1 MIIYIMVTHWRT
13 HWKGIER
20 TYYTSNVIY
29 FSLKEIQ
36 EGVTTI
42 FVKRNER
49 NKEIEHI
56 LKGTISGIEIQGK
69 EGKEVIHFNVNIERE
84 ISIDEFKREFFYIKI
99 PEESGWY
106 KYEIIP
112 VKLCPP
118 FFRDLKETT
127 SDEEFE
133 DKVYLL
139 LKLLGI
145 TTIHK
150 YPRKRQAGLPDG
162 IFKINNLAVIYDAT
176 LFSDIRSKKEQ
187 QIENYI
193 NMLKSDRINIRGKK
207 EEVWEISR
215 FFKEVWIITN
225 ELKSE
230 EYREIS
236 GIKVKIVSIDSLIN
250 LYIKRLQE
258 IDREEE
264 LVEFLRK
271 IEIL

>member
-1 MIIYIMVTHWRT
+1 
-13 HWKGIER
+13 
-20 TYYTSNVIY
+20 
-29 FSLKEIQ
+29 
-36 EGVTTI
+36 
-42 FVKRNER
+42 
-49 NKEIEHI
+49 NKE
-56 LKGTISGIEIQGK
+56 K
-69 EGKEVIHFNVNIERE
+69 E

-145 TTIHK
+145 TIIHK

-193 NMLKSDRINIRGKK
+193 NMLKSDRINIFKEPKK
-207 EEVWEISR
+207 TWNIR
-215 FFKEVWIITN
+215 NFFKEVWIITK
-225 ELKSE
+225 EGPSRE
-230 EYREIS
+230 EEDVS

>member
-84 ISIDEFKREFFYIKI
+84 ISIDEFKREFPWIKI

-106 KYEIIP
+106 KYEISIP
-112 VKLCPP
+112 RELYPP

-127 SDEEFE
+127 SPEEFE

-150 YPRKRQAGLPDG
+150 YSRKRQAGLPDG
-162 IFKINNLAVIYDAT
+162 IFKIGNLVVMYDAT
-176 LFSDIRSKKEQ
+176 LSTDIDKKKQ
-187 QIENYI
+187 QIDNYVNNLMRDEI
-193 NMLKSDRINIRGKK
+193 VIFKEPKETWNIRN
-207 EEVWEISR
+207 
-215 FFKEVWIITN
+215 FFKEVWIITK
-225 ELKSE
+225 EGPSRE
-230 EYREIS
+230 EEDVS

-271 IEIL
+271 I